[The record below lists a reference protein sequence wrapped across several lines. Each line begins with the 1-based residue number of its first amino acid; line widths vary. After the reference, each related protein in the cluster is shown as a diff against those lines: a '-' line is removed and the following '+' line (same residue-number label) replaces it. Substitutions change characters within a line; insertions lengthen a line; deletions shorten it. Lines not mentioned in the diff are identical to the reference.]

1 MEGGVDL
8 SFPDADDDDSTIE
21 DIVQN
26 SNSVPGRPRPEPSR
40 VNTVVHIRLEEDR
53 DRIFVPRSS
62 CENVRWSVPSQNSIV
77 H

>member
-26 SNSVPGRPRPEPSR
+26 SNNVPGRPRPEPSR
-40 VNTVVHIRLEEDR
+40 VNTVVHIHLEEDR
-53 DRIFVPRSS
+53 DRIVPGLQSS
-62 CENVRWSVPSQNSIV
+62 CRGRSGI